1 MTFLPELTTVMGV
14 VMSFGYFTQ
23 AFRIIK
29 TKSSKDVSLSTYLI
43 FGIGVAVWLAYG
55 LSIRN
60 YPIIISNIV
69 ALIGALSVITVH
81 FLNKH

>member
-1 MTFLPELTTVMGV
+1 MTFLPALTTVMGV

-23 AFRIIK
+23 VFRIMK
-29 TKSSKDVSLSTYLI
+29 TKSSRDVSLSTYLI

-60 YPIIISNIV
+60 YPIIVSNIV
-69 ALIGALSVITVH
+69 ALIGSLSVIIVY